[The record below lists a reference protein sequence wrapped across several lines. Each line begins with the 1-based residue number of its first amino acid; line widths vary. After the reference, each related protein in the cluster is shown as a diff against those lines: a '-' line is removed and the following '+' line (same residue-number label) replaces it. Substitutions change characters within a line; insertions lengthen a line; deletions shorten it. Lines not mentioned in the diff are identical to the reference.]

1 MQVNPLAA
9 ALPATPALAAAE
21 QSLRVTAGD
30 LTQIQT
36 GVIVAATVLRAGS
49 GEATL
54 DVGGKP
60 LTVRTGLALTPG
72 DLLNV
77 RVHAGA
83 NPTIDVVPPP
93 RTTPTKLDTTPQP
106 AAAPPEQADV
116 VDVLTR
122 EPNGQYRVRIAGRE
136 TLATSEQPLTPGG
149 RFVLRAE
156 TTATGTKLSPPLES
170 PTLPATVATAVL
182 RSTPVP
188 QLGEA
193 VRPLLN
199 ELQGVLT
206 KNPAATPA
214 VQPNPTTPAA
224 PPDVQKAV
232 GQVREVLESLLP
244 QPGQPPTA
252 DTIRTV
258 VQNGGQQF
266 EAKLAR
272 VVEAADL
279 PAQPPTAPA
288 NAKAVDTSRP
298 AADAEA
304 TQDRPA
310 LGFTLQREA
319 GSLTL
324 KREPQPPAPSQN
336 DTPVSPKAADRFTD
350 LKGGLLNLLRAI
362 PEAASAP
369 VAVSVLDGIER
380 QQAVNVLAQQ
390 NGGPLVFQI
399 PFPDG
404 RHWRTLNLG
413 VEPDRS
419 GPADAD
425 GRPTGYRVMMHVPL
439 SELGETWIDAGADGS
454 RLRAVLYVSDPAAR
468 ERVRA
473 ELATL
478 RPDVLA
484 AGYSDVWLDVRPA
497 TALTD
502 QQRQRANAIRGAAPE
517 GGGLLDVSA

>member
-9 ALPATPALAAAE
+9 ALPATPAAAAAV
-21 QSLRVTAGD
+21 QALRITAGD
-30 LTQIQT
+30 VTQIQT
-36 GVIVAATVLRAGS
+36 GIVVAATVLRAGS

-54 DVGGKP
+54 DVDGKP
-60 LTVRTGLALTPG
+60 LTVRTGLTLTPG
-72 DLLNV
+72 DALNV

-83 NPTIDVVPPP
+83 NPTVEIVPPP

-106 AAAPPEQADV
+106 TTSQPEHADV

-122 EPNGQYRVRIAGRE
+122 EPNGQYRVRIGGRE

-156 TTATGTKLSPPLES
+156 TTAAGTKLTPMPDSPQ
-170 PTLPATVATAVL
+170 LPATVATAVL

-188 QLGEA
+188 QIGEA
-193 VRPLLN
+193 VRPLLS
-199 ELQGVLT
+199 ELQGVLAQAAPT
-206 KNPAATPA
+206 PAKVPAAPPTVQPNLITPAATP
-214 VQPNPTTPAA
+214 
-224 PPDVQKAV
+224 PDVRTAV

-252 DTIRTV
+252 ETIRSA
-258 VQNGGQQF
+258 VQSGGQQF

-272 VVEAADL
+272 AVATADTL
-279 PAQPPTAPA
+279 AEPA
-288 NAKAVDTSRP
+288 
-298 AADAEA
+298 
-304 TQDRPA
+304 
-310 LGFTLQREA
+310 
-319 GSLTL
+319 
-324 KREPQPPAPSQN
+324 PPAVARASEHPPSAAQ
-336 DTPVSPKAADRFTD
+336 VKAAAAAPPPAHGTAAPSVDADHFAD

-362 PEAASAP
+362 PEVTSAP
-369 VAVSVLDGIER
+369 VAASVLDGIER

-404 RHWRTLNLG
+404 PHWRTLNLG

-419 GPADAD
+419 GPTDPQ

-439 SELGETWIDAGADGS
+439 SDLGETWIDAGADGS

-497 TALTD
+497 TALTP

-517 GGGLLDVSA
+517 SGGLLDVSA

>member
-9 ALPATPALAAAE
+9 ALPATPAAAAVG
-21 QSLRVTAGD
+21 QVLRITAGD
-30 LTQIQT
+30 VTQIQT
-36 GVIVAATVLRAGS
+36 GVVVAATVLRAGS

-60 LTVRTGLALTPG
+60 LSVRTGLVLTPG
-72 DLLNV
+72 DALNV
-77 RVHAGA
+77 RVNAGA
-83 NPTIDVVPPP
+83 NPTVEIVPPP
-93 RTTPTKLDTTPQP
+93 RTTPTKLAPTPQP
-106 AAAPPEQADV
+106 TAAQPEHADV

-122 EPNGQYRVRIAGRE
+122 EANGQYRVRIDGRE
-136 TLATSEQPLTPGG
+136 TIASSEQPLTPGG
-149 RFVLRAE
+149 RFVLKAE
-156 TTATGTKLSPPLES
+156 TTATGTKLAPLPDSPQ
-170 PTLPATVATAVL
+170 LPATVATAVL

-188 QLGEA
+188 QIGEA
-193 VRPLLN
+193 VRPLLS
-199 ELQGVLT
+199 ELNSVQTAAG
-206 KNPAATPA
+206 NPANT
-214 VQPNPTTPAA
+214 Q
-224 PPDVQKAV
+224 PDVRTAV

-252 DTIRTV
+252 ETIRSA
-258 VQNGGQQF
+258 VQNGGQQY
-266 EAKLAR
+266 EAKMAR
-272 VVEAADL
+272 AVAMADAPTTPAL
-279 PAQPPTAPA
+279 PA
-288 NAKAVDTSRP
+288 
-298 AADAEA
+298 
-304 TQDRPA
+304 A
-310 LGFTLQREA
+310 LQA
-319 GSLTL
+319 SV
-324 KREPQPPAPSQN
+324 PQPSTAQEKAAAGALLPAHAAA
-336 DTPVSPKAADRFTD
+336 VSPTEADRFTD

-362 PEAASAP
+362 PEVTSAP
-369 VAVSVLDGIER
+369 VAASVLDGIER

-390 NGGPLVFQI
+390 NGGPLVLQI

-404 RHWRTLNLG
+404 PHWRTLNLG

-419 GPADAD
+419 GPTDTQ

-454 RLRAVLYVSDPAAR
+454 RLRAVLYVSDAAAR

-473 ELATL
+473 ALATL

-517 GGGLLDVSA
+517 SGGLLDVSA